1 MTEKQTE
8 NETNARQ
15 HIRIAVAELIEDR
28 EHEHSRADIAA
39 FMASELDHAFGDAA

>member
-1 MTEKQTE
+1 MADTE

-28 EHEHSRADIAA
+28 EHEHSREEIAA
-39 FMASELDHAFGDAA
+39 FLDSELDHAFGEVA